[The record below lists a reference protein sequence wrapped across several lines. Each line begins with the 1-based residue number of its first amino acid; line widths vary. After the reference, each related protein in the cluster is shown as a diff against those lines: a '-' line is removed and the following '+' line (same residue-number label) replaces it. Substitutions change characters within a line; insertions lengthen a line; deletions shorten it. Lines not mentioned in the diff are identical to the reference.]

1 MNETMNVARH
11 IENLVSITIQNTFNT
26 KYEEPIK
33 LDAPPDEKMGDFAFA
48 CFPLAKVLRMAPPVI
63 AQKLRDG
70 FEISEIVEKTMAV
83 GPYLN
88 FFVNYTRLAQMLCTQ
103 ILSNPESFGTQYSVP
118 REKILIEYSAPN
130 TNKPQHLGHVRNNLL
145 GMALGNL
152 LKTVGYD
159 VTLVNLVNDRGVHIC
174 KSMLAYQKF
183 GNNATPESENVKGDH
198 FVGHFYVLYDKA
210 QKKEWDEWIQKQNI
224 SLDQIDPQEKRKIE
238 AQFLQESTWYQ
249 QVQAMLQK
257 WEAGDPEIIALWE
270 KMNNWVYQGFDQTY
284 RRLGC
289 YFDKVYKES
298 QTYMLGK
305 ALVDEGLQKGIFFRK
320 DDNSIWIDLA
330 EAGLDQKLLIRR
342 DGTSVYITQDLG
354 TTKLKYDDF
363 QMKRAIWVVADE
375 QIYHFQV
382 LFATLKKLG
391 FDWADNCYHLAY
403 GMIDLP
409 EGKMKSREGT
419 VVDAD
424 DLMNELFEME
434 KAEIKERNIDIP
446 LEDFRQTAEILA
458 LGALKFFILKFS
470 PSTRMTFNPKESIS
484 PLGFTGPYIQYA
496 YVRVKSIFRNSEKYN
511 FDELTTAD
519 TDFSLLKTTEEKAI
533 VRKLNDFPQ
542 ELLLAAQTYNPA
554 RLCTYVFELAKT
566 LNTFYH
572 DHSVLKAETEALV
585 QARLVLSKA
594 TALVL
599 KRGLEILGIA
609 VPERM

>member
-1 MNETMNVARH
+1 MMETSVTQK
-11 IENLVSITIQNTFNT
+11 IENLIRIAIQSLFKVN
-26 KYEEPIK
+26 YQEPIK
-33 LDAPPDEKMGDFAFA
+33 LDAPPDEKMGDFAFG
-48 CFPLAKVLRMAPPVI
+48 CFPLAKILRLAPPVI
-63 AQKLRDG
+63 AQKLKD
-70 FEISEIVEKTMAV
+70 EIVAVDIIEKVMAT

-88 FFVNYTRLAQMLCTQ
+88 FFVNYAKLAEILCEQ
-103 ILSNPESFGTQYSVP
+103 IITKPEPFGNQEFGKD
-118 REKILIEYSAPN
+118 EKILIEYSAPN

-145 GMALGNL
+145 GIALGNL
-152 LKTVGYD
+152 LKAVGYD

-183 GNNATPESENVKGDH
+183 GNGTTPESEGVKGDH

-224 SLDQIDPQEKRKIE
+224 VLDQLDPQERRKIDT
-238 AQFLQESTWYQ
+238 QFLQESHWYQ
-249 QVQAMLQK
+249 QVQTMLQK
-257 WEAGDPEIIALWE
+257 WEAGDPETTALWE
-270 KMNNWVYQGFDQTY
+270 KMNNWVYQGFNQTY
-284 RRLGC
+284 QRLGC
-289 YFDKVYKES
+289 HFDKVYKES

-305 ALVDEGLQKGIFFRK
+305 ALVDEGLQKGLFYQK
-320 DDNSIWIDLA
+320 EDHSIWVDLTD
-330 EAGLDQKLLIRR
+330 AGLEQKLLIRR

-354 TTKLKYDDF
+354 TSKLKYDDF
-363 QMKRAIWVVADE
+363 KMNRAIWIVADE

-391 FDWADNCYHLAY
+391 FAWADNCYHLAY

-434 KAEIKERNIDIP
+434 SAEIKERNVEIP
-446 LEDFRQTAEILA
+446 AEDFNQTAEILA
-458 LGALKFFILKFS
+458 LGALKFFILKFTT
-470 PSTRMTFNPKESIS
+470 STRMTFNPKESIS

-496 YVRVKSIFRNSEKYN
+496 YVRVKSIFRNSKQYD
-511 FDELTTAD
+511 FDDLSTD
-519 TDFSLLKTTEEKAI
+519 HIDFSQLNNVEEKAI
-533 VRKLNDFPQ
+533 IRKLNDFPQ
-542 ELLLAAQTYNPA
+542 ELLLAAQAYNPA
-554 RLCTYVFELAKT
+554 RLCTYLFELAKT

-572 DHSVLKAETEALV
+572 DHSVLKAETESLV

-594 TALVL
+594 VALVL
-599 KRGLEILGIA
+599 KRGLQILGIA